1 MKKMKQI
8 TAVTMALIMA
18 LGLTACGNKNTTAPA
33 ASVPASEPAA
43 AETQEA
49 VSEEPASTTADTG
62 DKEVLEF
69 YHAYFQDEATWHPAV
84 VMREIYQAFAD
95 AHADGD
101 VVFTP
106 IPVEDLA
113 PVYSNAIAAG
123 SFPDMIDLAGTS
135 LPNAA
140 VAQKLVYDMKPY
152 VDAEGIQDQLGLN
165 YTQNDIDG
173 AIYTVHD
180 QLLTLGMW
188 VNTDVLA
195 STGASA
201 PDTWNSWDA
210 FAEAMETVRTK
221 GEADGIYSYGSGQG
235 SVRMFNAALA
245 ATDKGAAL
253 LDGPITADGINS
265 AEFEEAFKTVA
276 NMDQKNGSA
285 NSAVNANDFSADF
298 NDGKSAVFVNGVWA
312 AGGFADS
319 TSFAPTVYPGN
330 VALSSAGGGL
340 TIANGLSEAQT
351 ELALE
356 FIKYMTS
363 EEVQTRIF
371 LEVQANPCNPALDL
385 EKLAASGDA
394 SVALLAK
401 ACSQCNNAGT
411 IVRTIDAAWGSD
423 IATAVQNKLTECS
436 VSGADIDTIFAA
448 LKDELIALIG

>member
-1 MKKMKQI
+1 MKKMKQ
-8 TAVTMALIMA
+8 VTSAAMALLMTF
-18 LGLTACGNKNTTAPA
+18 GLTACGNSGTTAPA
-33 ASVPASEPAA
+33 PASEPAA
-43 AETQEA
+43 PETVA
-49 VSEEPASTTADTG
+49 AASEEPAAEAKDTG

-113 PVYSNAIAAG
+113 PVYTNAIAAG

-135 LPNAA
+135 LPSAA
-140 VAQKLVYDMKPY
+140 VAQKLVYDIKPY

-165 YTQNDIDG
+165 YTQNNIDG
-173 AIYTVHD
+173 AVYTVHD

-188 VNTDVLA
+188 VNKDVLS
-195 STGASA
+195 STGATA
-201 PDTWNSWDA
+201 PDAWNSWDA
-210 FAEAMETVRTK
+210 FADAMETVRVK

-245 ATDKGAAL
+245 ATPEGAAM
-253 LDGPITADGINS
+253 LDGPISADTINS
-265 AEFEEAFKTVA
+265 PAFEEAFKTIG
-276 NMDQKNGSA
+276 NMDLKNGSA

-298 NDGKSAVFVNGVWA
+298 NEGKSAVFINGVWA

-319 TSFAPTVYPGN
+319 ASFEPAVYPGN

-371 LEVQANPCNPALDL
+371 LEVQANPCNPSLDL
-385 EKLAASGDA
+385 EKLAANGDA

-401 ACSQCNNAGT
+401 ACSQCNKAGT
-411 IVRTIDAAWGSD
+411 IVKTVDAAWGSD
-423 IATAVQNKLTECS
+423 IATAIQNKLTECS
-436 VSGADIDTIFAA
+436 VSGADVDGIFSA